1 MTDDNS
7 DLALA
12 FPASVREDALRVA
25 SILPQPTMKTEPFSV
40 SVGGEAVL
48 IPYRIYHD
56 PALIDRERLTPLQ
69 AELLDCLLT
78 RHHSGFVRERYLK
91 NVVCSNQEWIPP
103 FVVQLVG
110 EYVIE
115 ILDAISKN
123 LDNLDSQLY
132 RRFLTSNP
140 NFLALTKQRV
150 VSYWE
155 CYYRRQ
161 PKEHYAGFRIFKHF
175 DRLVGNASPPQD

>member
-1 MTDDNS
+1 MTADNS

-12 FPASVREDALRVA
+12 FPGSLREDALRVA
-25 SILPQPTMKTEPFSV
+25 SILPQPSITTEPFSV
-40 SVGGEAVL
+40 RVGGEDVL

-56 PALIDRERLTPLQ
+56 LALIEPEQLTPLQ
-69 AELLDCLLT
+69 AKLLDCLLT
-78 RHHSGFVRERYLK
+78 RHHSGFVRENYLK
-91 NVVCSNQEWIPP
+91 SVVCSNHQWISP

-123 LDNLDSQLY
+123 LDNLDPQLY

-140 NFLALTKQRV
+140 NFHALTKQRV

-155 CYYRRQ
+155 CYYWRQ
-161 PKEHYAGFRIFKHF
+161 PKEHYAGFRILEHF
-175 DRLVGNASPPQD
+175 DRLVGKASRPQA